1 MFSEYSNENSFNNI
15 PQYLNNNK
23 KIKQKNNAFFKDE
36 KSVKKQINQLFQ
48 PNNINNINSE
58 SSTYNSD
65 FNDLEERLK
74 KLQLTLKEKD
84 EKIEELEKK
93 VLDKKKLKEELS
105 SKDLEIN
112 KIKNKNTYLNDEIIA
127 YKKQIDNMNLIISSN
142 EETLEKLK
150 KLNLVSKIDLKKG
163 GSLIE
168 ELMPKYDEAD
178 HLEFYD
184 IIVDINSIKG
194 FVIGW
199 DVLKNNK
206 GAKYFDSTEDYSV
219 KIGVVGN
226 GNKGKSYI
234 LSKISDIELPVG
246 ESIKTKGLSIKFPE
260 LKNYSNRTIT
270 LLDSAGQ
277 ETPVLNNNKSKLFI
291 NKVDNN
297 ENNEISKEEKLAEK
311 SRDKLLT
318 EFFLQNYIVKYSD
331 LLIIVVGILT
341 FSEQKLINKIKRT
354 FLNLGKKGQLIIIH
368 NLQSYVTLGQVK
380 TYINETLL
388 KSETFNLK
396 ENFKISKESTLNNK
410 NNTELKWSYYHEPK
424 SEPNTIHLIFA
435 REGSQA
441 GNFYNKN
448 GVQHIYDIMNTINEK
463 EPLNLCENIKSLF
476 TDLSSQILETQI
488 SNINIEYDK
497 DKIQLKLDSDKNEIK
512 LKKCSIDEL
521 GLNTFRSS
529 GFEPNYCYYI
539 HKKMLTIILEVCGN
553 FEKFKVNAD
562 CENGKCIIKI
572 EGNKINDI
580 EQIKK
585 ECSKL
590 KSKREFGP
598 FSFTIV
604 IEDTNI
610 DTNSG
615 KLEKKDG
622 LIKIC
627 YPIKNSS
634 STLSFD

>member
-1 MFSEYSNENSFNNI
+1 MLSGHSNMNIYNNCDQELD
-15 PQYLNNNK
+15 PNNM
-23 KIKQKNNAFFKDE
+23 
-36 KSVKKQINQLFQ
+36 INQKDDKF
-48 PNNINNINSE
+48 NKDKKRVKSKNIIDSQT
-58 SSTYNSD
+58 STYNSD
-65 FNDLEERLK
+65 FNDLEDRLK
-74 KLQLTLKEKD
+74 KLQLTLKEKE
-84 EKIEELEKK
+84 EKIEELEKM
-93 VLDKKKLKEELS
+93 VLDKKQMNRELS
-105 SKDLEIN
+105 SKDREIN
-112 KIKNKNTYLNDEIIA
+112 TIKNENQKLKEKIGELNDEIIA
-127 YKKQIDNMNLIISSN
+127 YKKQIDNLNLIISSN
-142 EETLEKLK
+142 KEILGKLK
-150 KLNLVSKIDLKKG
+150 NLNLVSKIDLNKG

-168 ELMPKYDEAD
+168 ELMPKYDKAD

-199 DVLKNNK
+199 DVLKSKK
-206 GAKYFDSTEDYSV
+206 GEEYFNSTEEYSV

-246 ESIKTKGLSIKFPE
+246 ESIKTKGLSIKFPD
-260 LKNYSNRTIT
+260 LKNFSNRTIT
-270 LLDSAGQ
+270 LLDSDGQ
-277 ETPVLNNNKSKLFI
+277 ETPVLNNNKFNFFKNQEIIS
-291 NKVDNN
+291 N

-354 FLNLGKKGQLIIIH
+354 YLNLGKKGQLIIIH
-368 NLQSYVTLGQVK
+368 NLQSYVTLDQVK

-396 ENFKISKESTLNNK
+396 ENFKISKESTLDNK
-410 NNTELKWSYYHEPK
+410 NKSELKWSYYHEPK

-435 REGSQA
+435 RGGSEA
-441 GNFYNKN
+441 GNFYNKK

-476 TDLSSQILETQI
+476 SDLSSQILETQI
-488 SNINIEYDK
+488 SNINIEYEK
-497 DKIQLKLDSDKNEIK
+497 DKIKLKLDSDKNEIK

-539 HKKMLTIILEVCGN
+539 HKNMLTIILEVCGN

-580 EQIKK
+580 EPIKK

-598 FSFTIV
+598 FSFRIV

-615 KLEKKDG
+615 KLDKKDG

-627 YPIKNSS
+627 YQIKNSS
-634 STLSFD
+634 STLTFD